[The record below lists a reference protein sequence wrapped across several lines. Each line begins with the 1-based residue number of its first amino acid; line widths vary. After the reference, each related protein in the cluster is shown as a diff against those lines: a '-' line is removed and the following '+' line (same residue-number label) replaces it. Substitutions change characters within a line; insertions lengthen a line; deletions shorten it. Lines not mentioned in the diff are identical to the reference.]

1 MSRKKMPK
9 TNLKKLV
16 MDLGGLFPKTATP
29 DDIDVD
35 TLRLIA
41 CPFEAVEDPD
51 TLEIED
57 CPSEIQCAACK
68 RRWLGMEAH

>member
-1 MSRKKMPK
+1 M

-16 MDLGGLFPKTATP
+16 NALGGLFPRSTSP
-29 DDIDVD
+29 DDIDND

-51 TLEIED
+51 TLEIEG
-57 CPSEIQCAACK
+57 CPSEAQCANCK
-68 RRWLGMEAH
+68 RRWLGMEAQR